1 MLPTFYQQM
10 TEKQSRYLCLL
21 LFLFFCSPILQA
33 QSASNTTI
41 PSGEIKGPFLWKSQI
56 YPGTER
62 NYWIYVPQQYD
73 ADKPSCSMIVQDGLG
88 RAKGWRLPQVL
99 DSLIHLKKIP
109 VVIGIF
115 VDHGK
120 VPASDPEAY
129 PRFNRSFEYDALGDR
144 YARFLIEELL
154 PAVGKT
160 YNLSTDPNDRSI
172 AGASSGAICAFNA
185 AWERPDAFSRVL
197 STIGTYVGM
206 RGGDEFHTLV
216 RKTEAKPLRIF
227 LEDGNTDLNIYAGDW
242 WMANQTMLSALTW
255 AGYEVKH
262 TWGTEGHN
270 SKGGRKVLPEALQW
284 LWQGYPKRVGNHPT
298 DYKRL
303 QLTTAGETWEKM
315 DMNGL
320 NASAMAVNEQGTIFF
335 ADNRSKGLYQ
345 LDKQGQPQLFKALS
359 FEVGALAFGQ
369 NNELY
374 LSNLDRKQIVKLDKA
389 GKMRKLVRGLKAT
402 DMAVSSQGLYFTDPA
417 GQRIGLYSFADQKTT
432 YTPTPGVPGAICLS
446 ADQTFLNVSW
456 VDKVLGHSYKI
467 AEGGKLSFGQA
478 YIHYHIPYGEAL
490 PAAQAITVDASNRTY
505 TATSMGVQ
513 VADQLGRINFI
524 LSKTGKNTTAIQ
536 FGGEALAQLY
546 LISDGQLYVRQL
558 KTKGVLPWLPAIQP
572 PKPKM

>member
-21 LFLFFCSPILQA
+21 LFLFFCSPTLQA
-33 QSASNTTI
+33 QSGTDTAI

-197 STIGTYVGM
+197 STIGTYVGL

-216 RKTEAKPLRIF
+216 RKTEPKPLRVF

-270 SKGGRKVLPEALQW
+270 SNGGRKILPEALQW
-284 LWQGYPKRVGNHPT
+284 LWQGYPKRVGSHWNK
-298 DYKRL
+298 YKGLKLMDKSGSWQMIDTKGMQVKKIAVNKEGRIFF
-303 QLTTAGETWEKM
+303 TTAGK
-315 DMNGL
+315 
-320 NASAMAVNEQGTIFF
+320 TIYEIYEN
-335 ADNRSKGLYQ
+335 NRI
-345 LDKQGQPQLFKALS
+345 QLFKRFS
-359 FEVGALAFGQ
+359 FMIGDLAFDADD
-369 NNELY
+369 NLY
-374 LSNLDRKQIVKLDKA
+374 VSNLDRKQILKWSK
-389 GKMRKLVRGLKAT
+389 GKWRKFIPKVRAT
-402 DMAVSSQGLYFTDPA
+402 DLLIHSKGIYFTDSL
-417 GQRIGLYSFADQKTT
+417 GQRIGVYTFADRKIT
-432 YTPTPGVPGAICLS
+432 YTNTPGTPSGLCLS
-446 ADQTFLNVSW
+446 ADQNFLKVSFS
-456 VDKVLGHSYKI
+456 DGVLGHSYQVT
-467 AEGGKLSFGQA
+467 AAGRLASGQA
-478 YIHYHIPYGEAL
+478 YIHYHVPYGEAL
-490 PAAQAITVDASNRTY
+490 PAAQSIVADRENRTY
-505 TATSMGVQ
+505 TATNMGIQ

-524 LSKTGKNTTAIQ
+524 FWQVGAETTDLQ
-536 FGGEALAQLY
+536 FGGKDLNQLY
-546 LISDGQLYVRQL
+546 SISDGILYARPL
-558 KTKGVLPWLPAIQP
+558 SINGKRATSPAIQP
-572 PKPKM
+572 PKPRM